1 MRAGLVVSVRGPGGG
16 YRLARGACE
25 ISAADIINVVEDNL
39 DATQCGGKSSCHH
52 DGAECMTHEL
62 WASLNQK
69 LEDVLSEATLAKLV
83 EQNKERQK
91 LAQSGI
97 AYVKI
102 DPAAMRRSHKNTA
115 QKETQK

>member
-1 MRAGLVVSVRGPGGG
+1 
-16 YRLARGACE
+16 
-25 ISAADIINVVEDNL
+25 
-39 DATQCGGKSSCHH
+39 
-52 DGAECMTHEL
+52 MTHEL

-97 AYVKI
+97 A
-102 DPAAMRRSHKNTA
+102 T
-115 QKETQK
+115 

>member
-1 MRAGLVVSVRGPGGG
+1 
-16 YRLARGACE
+16 
-25 ISAADIINVVEDNL
+25 
-39 DATQCGGKSSCHH
+39 
-52 DGAECMTHEL
+52 MTHEL

-102 DPAAMRRSHKNTA
+102 DPASMRRSHKNTA